1 MKLFQNQKVFHLGI
15 KEIPT
20 VNSYNLFLIK
30 LSADTISD
38 SSFHLDSVKSQ
49 DISAVDSFLFLKR
62 LWNVRLLTDVTLLCS
77 PACKKPIQLFS
88 IQLFPFYSIKISA
101 FDKSKLCNCYMA
113 IYVDQF

>member
-30 LSADTISD
+30 LSADTIND

-62 LWNVRLLTDVTLLCS
+62 L
-77 PACKKPIQLFS
+77 
-88 IQLFPFYSIKISA
+88 
-101 FDKSKLCNCYMA
+101 
-113 IYVDQF
+113 

>member
-38 SSFHLDSVKSQ
+38 SSFLLDSLSNVK
-49 DISAVDSFLFLKR
+49 IFPNVAAGNSFLF
-62 LWNVRLLTDVTLLCS
+62 
-77 PACKKPIQLFS
+77 
-88 IQLFPFYSIKISA
+88 
-101 FDKSKLCNCYMA
+101 
-113 IYVDQF
+113 